1 MDGQI
6 AYYKGLTMLNH
17 LKSKTVLGLLTLL
30 FVVVALTLLGKLTHE
45 AVEAIKWIGSSY
57 MLVRTG
63 ANVAENLPKIK

>member
-1 MDGQI
+1 
-6 AYYKGLTMLNH
+6 MLSS

-30 FVVVALTLLGKLTHE
+30 AVVVGLTIFGKLTPE

-63 ANVAENLPKIK
+63 ANVAENLPRIK